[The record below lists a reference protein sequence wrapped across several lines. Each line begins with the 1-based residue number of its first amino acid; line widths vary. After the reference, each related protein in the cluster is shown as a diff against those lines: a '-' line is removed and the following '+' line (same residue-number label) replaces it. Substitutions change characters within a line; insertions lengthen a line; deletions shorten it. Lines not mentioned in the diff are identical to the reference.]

1 MRKNLLRKI
10 SIFTLCMIYS
20 LNFAACAASGR
31 MQAVNLMEG
40 IEATVVDD
48 VDVDNKF
55 VVSQMKFSLDML
67 KQTVSGDDN
76 VLISPLSIMA
86 ALAMTANGAVGDTLR
101 GMEAVIADNLGLEA
115 LNKYLSVYMNG
126 LPSDE
131 KYSLKLA
138 NSIWFRDDEER
149 LRVEQDFL
157 QINADYYGADVY
169 KAAFNEQ
176 TLDDINNWV
185 EENTDGMIK
194 DILDKIDD
202 DAIMYLVNALAFEA
216 EWRYKYMAHDVSDGT
231 FTTADGS
238 RQKASMMNS
247 MEYSYLEDDMATG
260 FIKSYQGGYRFV
272 ALLPNEGVSIE
283 EYVESLDEE
292 AFVSLINNAKGTQVQ
307 TSIPKF
313 SYEYDIE
320 LSEVLK
326 NLGME
331 IAFDLGKAD
340 FSKMATSS
348 RGNIGIGRVLHKTFI
363 ELNETGTKAGAATIV
378 EMIDEAAMFIP
389 YDVKTVIL
397 DRPFVYMII
406 EGEMGLPI
414 FMGTVMNIE

>member
-1 MRKNLLRKI
+1 MKKNLLRKI

-20 LNFAACAASGR
+20 LNFTACAASGR
-31 MQAVNLMEG
+31 MQAVNLMDG

-48 VDVDNKF
+48 VTIDNKF

-86 ALAMTANGAVGDTLR
+86 ALAMTANGAAGDTLS
-101 GMEAVIADNLGLEA
+101 GMEAVIANNLGLEA
-115 LNKYLSVYMNG
+115 LNEYLSVYMNG

-131 KYSLKLA
+131 KYSFKLA
-138 NSIWFRDDEER
+138 NSIWFRDDKER
-149 LRVEQDFL
+149 LKVEQDFL
-157 QINADYYGADVY
+157 QTNADYYGADVY
-169 KAAFNEQ
+169 KAAFDKQ

-202 DAIMYLVNALAFEA
+202 DAVMYLVNALAFEA
-216 EWRYKYMAHDVSDGT
+216 EWRSKYMADDVADGT

-247 MEYSYLEDDMATG
+247 VEYSYLEDDMATG

-292 AFVSLINNAKGTQVQ
+292 ALVSLINNAEATQVK

-363 ELNETGTKAGAATIV
+363 ELNETGTKAGAATVV
-378 EMIDEAAMFIP
+378 EMIDEAAMVIP
-389 YDVKTVIL
+389 DDVKTVIL